1 MKWNQVGQQEG
12 RKEERKDR
20 IKSVAFRHPTK
31 PIHLTPNPVQPSPEG
46 EAEWKGRGR
55 FCSRTKIWQI
65 CRDLPKNGGEV
76 HSATPLPRVPRILP
90 TVPPL
95 PQRGWRAK
103 GWLLNYLDR
112 TKRNKWRWIGP
123 LMRYWPITA
132 THVYWYRRIRAA
144 RLPPLPSLCILSF
157 LSKNSPLGEE
167 PFLRFWWNGVLF
179 SSLPLLEFLRLE
191 GDREIVFRFF
201 NLFGGREGMGV
212 SFPRFVKGRKES
224 SSNYL
229 DSFFQFLRWSNRS
242 LSFSEWKCFLQ
253 RYGRTSMVCCNAIPL
268 AVFSVPRL
276 GY

>member
-1 MKWNQVGQQEG
+1 MKPSWIAG

-31 PIHLTPNPVQPSPEG
+31 PIHLTPNPVQPSPKG

-90 TVPPL
+90 TLPPL

-144 RLPPLPSLCILSF
+144 RLPPLPSLCLSF
-157 LSKNSPLGEE
+157 LSKNSPL
-167 PFLRFWWNGVLF
+167 R
-179 SSLPLLEFLRLE
+179 R
-191 GDREIVFRFF
+191 RT
-201 NLFGGREGMGV
+201 V
-212 SFPRFVKGRKES
+212 SAILMERCLILS
-224 SSNYL
+224 SSPPRIFAIGGGSRSCI
-229 DSFFQFLRWSNRS
+229 SFL
-242 LSFSEWKCFLQ
+242 
-253 RYGRTSMVCCNAIPL
+253 
-268 AVFSVPRL
+268 
-276 GY
+276 

>member
-90 TVPPL
+90 TLPPL

-191 GDREIVFRFF
+191 GDREVVFRFF
-201 NLFGGREGMGV
+201 NLFRGREGGNGCIV
-212 SFPRFVKGRKES
+212 SKICKRKKRIVFELFGQFLSILFEMIES
-224 SSNYL
+224 I
-229 DSFFQFLRWSNRS
+229 SFFLGV
-242 LSFSEWKCFLQ
+242 K
-253 RYGRTSMVCCNAIPL
+253 
-268 AVFSVPRL
+268 VFSAKIRADEYGVL
-276 GY
+276 